1 MIFNTYRTFSNWNKT
16 GLDQMFV
23 YASDTV
29 PIFTP
34 MLLFS
39 LFMITMLAS
48 YFSSKRLG
56 ADGDFAASFAVA
68 GFITA
73 IVALVLSLMPGM
85 IHVSVTVITIIVAIL
100 GVLFLYFSKR
110 R

>member
-1 MIFNTYRTFSNWNKT
+1 MILAFRTFTEWNKT

-56 ADGDFAASFAVA
+56 NDGDFAASFAVA

-73 IVALVLSLMPGM
+73 IVAIVMSIIPGM
-85 IHVSVTVITIIVAIL
+85 IDTYVTVITIIVAII
-100 GVLFLYFSKR
+100 GVMFLYFSKR
-110 R
+110 K